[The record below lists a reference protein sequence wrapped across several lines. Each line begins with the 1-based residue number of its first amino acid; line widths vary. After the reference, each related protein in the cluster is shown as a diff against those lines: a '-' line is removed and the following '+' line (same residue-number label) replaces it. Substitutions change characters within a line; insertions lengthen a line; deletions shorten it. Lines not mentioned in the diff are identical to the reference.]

1 MSHPL
6 DRASG
11 KDKAGALTLT
21 PDKRGDEIVLSTLS
35 LDANDIHLAE

>member
-11 KDKAGALTLT
+11 EDKAGAATLM
-21 PDKRGDEIVLSTLS
+21 PDKSGDEIVLSTLS
-35 LDANDIHLAE
+35 LDAHDIHRAE